1 MIHRSYLR
9 HRLDPGPGVELSD
22 HVVRLHATDHRPRLR
37 GEFLDALTKLGIEAP
52 QWI

>member
-9 HRLDPGPGVELSD
+9 HRLPAGTGVELSD

-37 GEFLDALTKLGIEAP
+37 RLFLDALASLNIEAP
-52 QWI
+52 PWI